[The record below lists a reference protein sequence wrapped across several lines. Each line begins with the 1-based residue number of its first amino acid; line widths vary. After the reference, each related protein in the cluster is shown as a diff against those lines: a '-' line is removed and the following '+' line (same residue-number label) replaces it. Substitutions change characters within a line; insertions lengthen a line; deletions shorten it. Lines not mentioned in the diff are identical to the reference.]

1 MFFRLNGLNRFELEA
16 LNIIIVRIILNELM
30 IERIWI
36 YFGGFPGLVW
46 IIYEG
51 TFHGGG
57 KHFTLKGHHLLL
69 FLENL
74 IFLLPTQDHVTNF
87 DRKIDKC
94 WWRKP

>member
-16 LNIIIVRIILNELM
+16 LNIIIVRIILDELM

-69 FLENL
+69 FL
-74 IFLLPTQDHVTNF
+74 
-87 DRKIDKC
+87 
-94 WWRKP
+94 